1 MDPTLA
7 AVRGS
12 LSDDAPAWLVD
23 ALTVASAPA
32 SAEDTLRRLLAAE
45 QLLLSEIARRSASTR
60 RSSRAVV
67 SGEEDEPPWLTKAAA
82 AVACLRQA
90 SANLR
95 AKNARTRGSIGRAH
109 STLLE
114 EGEDAASVCEHGVVV
129 EPVLRS
135 EPLLHAS
142 LLLRRL
148 RIRLRIS
155 HTFWLPVCGILG
167 WMWVGWFR
175 GVAAGKNRR

>member
-1 MDPTLA
+1 MYHLKTSPL
-7 AVRGS
+7 
-12 LSDDAPAWLVD
+12 
-23 ALTVASAPA
+23 
-32 SAEDTLRRLLAAE
+32 LLAP
-45 QLLLSEIARRSASTR
+45 LRVDLNIYLTH
-60 RSSRAVV
+60 
-67 SGEEDEPPWLTKAAA
+67 GNCEEDEPPWLTKAAA

-114 EGEDAASVCEHGVVV
+114 EGEDAASVCEHGGNAID

-155 HTFWLPVCGILG
+155 HTFWLPV
-167 WMWVGWFR
+167 
-175 GVAAGKNRR
+175 